1 MPPAPAPRQPDTPAA
16 AWFGREATL
25 RMLHEVQRQAIP
37 ELTRVFGHTGLY
49 LRPTPAL
56 APVLSGNML
65 ANVLSLHRDGDAFAG
80 DLACRDEQ
88 LPICSGCVSLVYGL
102 FVLET
107 SASPAALID
116 EMARVLKP
124 EGIAILLTLN
134 PWSPA
139 RLRWGFRGLAPRDP
153 ASVAAGLQAAGLD
166 VQRRR
171 AVGPLWSS
179 APAVDLAARGRD
191 HPWSG
196 LRMAHLLVAR
206 RRDPGLTPLRA
217 GSPALKFRPGMS
229 AG

>member
-1 MPPAPAPRQPDTPAA
+1 MPPAPARRQPDTPAA
-16 AWFGREATL
+16 AWFGRESTL
-25 RMLHEVQRQAIP
+25 RMLHDVQRQAIP

-65 ANVLSLHRDGDAFAG
+65 ANVISLHRGAEGFEG
-80 DLACRDEQ
+80 DLACRDDQ
-88 LPICSGCVSLVYGL
+88 FPICSGCVSLVYGL

-107 SASPAALID
+107 SASPTALLD

-124 EGIAILLTLN
+124 EGVAILLTLN
-134 PWSPA
+134 PWSPV
-139 RLRWGFRGLAPRDP
+139 RLRWGFRGLVPRDP
-153 ASVAAGLQAAGLD
+153 ATVAAEVQAAGLE

-171 AVGPLWSS
+171 GIGPLWSS
-179 APAVDLAARGRD
+179 APAVDLAVRGRD

-196 LRMAHLLVAR
+196 LRMASLVVAR

-217 GSPALKFRPGMS
+217 ASPALKFRPGMS

>member
-1 MPPAPAPRQPDTPAA
+1 
-16 AWFGREATL
+16 
-25 RMLHEVQRQAIP
+25 MLHEVQRQATP

-65 ANVLSLHRDGDAFAG
+65 ANVLSLNRSGNGFEG

-107 SASPAALID
+107 SPSPVALLE

-124 EGIAILLTLN
+124 EGVAILLTLN
-134 PWSPA
+134 PWSPV
-139 RLRWGFRGLAPRDP
+139 RLRWGLRGLAPQDP
-153 ASVAAGLQAAGLD
+153 AGVVADVQAAGLE

-171 AVGPLWSS
+171 CVGPLWSS
-179 APAVDLAARGRD
+179 APAVDLAVGGRD
-191 HPWSG
+191 HPWDG
-196 LRMAHLLVAR
+196 LRMASLVVAR

-217 GSPALKFRPGMS
+217 GPSAVKFHPGMS